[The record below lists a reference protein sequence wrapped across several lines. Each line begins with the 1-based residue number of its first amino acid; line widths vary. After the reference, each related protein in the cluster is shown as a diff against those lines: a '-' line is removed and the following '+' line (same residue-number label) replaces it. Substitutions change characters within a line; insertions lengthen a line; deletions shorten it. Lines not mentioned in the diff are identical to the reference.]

1 MAAPK
6 VLIMMADYGHEPT
19 EATVPYTA
27 FKDAGFDVQFATE
40 NGNAPACDKLLL
52 EGLSQKIL
60 GAKGS
65 VLQDYAKMVAS
76 EECKQPLSWTAPGF
90 SLDPFSL
97 VFLPGGHDKAVVQIM
112 DSAAVHSLLLEYF
125 PKTRKQQADGT
136 AATRAVGAICH
147 GVLVLANA
155 KDAQGHSVL
164 RECTTATL
172 PARFEQVAYWGTRVF
187 LGDYYKT
194 YGAGSE
200 DVEVSVKKV
209 LAEPEKQYKCSLGL
223 SPFVVEDEAYN
234 YISARFPGDTEKMA
248 QRMVEVV
255 KSFA

>member
-1 MAAPK
+1 
-6 VLIMMADYGHEPT
+6 
-19 EATVPYTA
+19 
-27 FKDAGFDVQFATE
+27 
-40 NGNAPACDKLLL
+40 
-52 EGLSQKIL
+52 
-60 GAKGS
+60 
-65 VLQDYAKMVAS
+65 LQDYAKMVAS

-112 DSAAVHSLLLEYF
+112 DSAAVHSLLLGYF
-125 PKTRKQQADGT
+125 PKTRKQQADGA
-136 AATRAVGAICH
+136 AATKAVGAICH

-200 DVEVSVKKV
+200 DVEVSVGDASFEFALFSPLVGPGWLPGFNEKLLDV
-209 LAEPEKQYKCSLGL
+209 PE
-223 SPFVVEDEAYN
+223 ED
-234 YISARFPGDTEKMA
+234 
-248 QRMVEVV
+248 
-255 KSFA
+255 